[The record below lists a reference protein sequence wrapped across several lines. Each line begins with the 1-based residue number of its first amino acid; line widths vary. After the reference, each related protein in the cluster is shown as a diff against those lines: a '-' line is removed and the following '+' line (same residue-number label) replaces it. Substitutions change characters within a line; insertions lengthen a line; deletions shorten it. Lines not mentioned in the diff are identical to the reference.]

1 MKIKFKKYPYQ
12 LDAVESVVDCF
23 EGQPFST
30 GVQYRVDPGY
40 VKKGQ
45 ERIEQ
50 QEGAADNGFRNA
62 PLMLKD
68 HELLENI
75 QAVQRKQNLTISTE
89 LIKTDQSPINLGIE
103 METGTGKTYV
113 YIRTIF
119 ELNKKYGW
127 NKFIIMVPSVAIREG
142 IKKSFEM
149 TQEHFLQDYHKRAN
163 FFIYSSD
170 SAGLAEIE
178 YFSSCNDI
186 RVMIINYQA
195 FSARNRLR
203 KNGDRANR
211 RIYEELDSFQ
221 SRKPIDVIKANNP
234 ILILDEPQKME
245 GPATSDAIK
254 EFNALAILR
263 YSATHSERTKQNM
276 VHRLDAVD
284 AYNQK
289 LVKRISVRGI
299 TLNTHEGTHGYLY
312 LEGIDLSSKKPPV
325 ARLLMEV
332 KSSGGK
338 ISRLIRK
345 VEKGDN
351 LYPLSGEM
359 EQYKEGYLVTDIEVT
374 PDYQRLAFENGV
386 ELKIGEAIGDVS
398 EEDMRRIQIRETIRA
413 HFEKEQLLFKK
424 GIKALSLF
432 FIDEVAKY
440 RDYDVEDTKGLY
452 ARMFEEE
459 YKSIRDQ
466 YLSEL
471 PLTEEE
477 EAYHRYLENAKVE
490 SVHKGYFSIDKKS
503 NRLIDPK
510 AKGKSKE
517 SDNASDY
524 DLIMKDK
531 ERLLSFNEPTRFI
544 FSHSALRE
552 GWDNPNVFTLCTLK
566 HSDNTISRRQE
577 IGRGLRIAVNQKGER
592 QDDPATVHDINILDV
607 IANESYEDF
616 ATNLQKELLEEL
628 KDRPR
633 KASVSFFKG
642 KVIQDSE
649 GQEILIT
656 EDIAEDIMGYLRKN
670 QYIHLVDRTISEH
683 YQEARKSDTLAPM
696 EGVLAG
702 KEASVAT
709 LVDMILDPNMTKK
722 LLEDATKSR
731 QNRVKQHNLQRK
743 EFLELWKRINRKA
756 IYQVNIDT
764 ESLINNSV
772 TAIDKELRVR
782 KLEYVIQRGMQNAEI
797 SDSDIANRQ
806 LIQSGKTRRESYQHE
821 FTSSVKY
828 DLLGKIA
835 ENTYLTRKTI
845 AEILTRIAATV
856 FVQFQENPEDF
867 ITQASKIINNQK
879 ARIII
884 NQVTYDPI
892 EESYE
897 TTLFTD
903 AQVKIDPYS
912 ANGPLEKHVLEY
924 AVTDSKIER
933 DFIQQLESN
942 DEVVVYAKLP
952 NGFKIPT
959 PVGDYNPDWAITF
972 KEGNVKHIYFV
983 AETKGSISTMEFR
996 DVEKA
1001 KMDCARRFFNS
1012 INPGD
1017 DSIKYDVVSNYEE
1030 LLAIVRSS

>member
-1 MKIKFKKYPYQ
+1 MKIKFKQYPYQ
-12 LDAVESVVDCF
+12 LAAVNAVVDCF

-30 GVQYRVDPGY
+30 GVQYRVDPGTTA
-40 VKKGQ
+40 KGQ
-45 ERIEQ
+45 VLTLQ
-50 QEGAADNGFRNA
+50 QDGAYDQGLRNA
-62 PLMLKD
+62 PIMLHD
-68 HELLENI
+68 HEILENI
-75 QAVQRKQNLTISTE
+75 QKVQRRQNLKVSDKLISTP
-89 LIKTDQSPINLGIE
+89 QARVNLDVE

-119 ELNKKYGW
+119 ELNKRYGW
-127 NKFIIMVPSVAIREG
+127 NKFIIMVPSIAIREG
-142 IKKSFEM
+142 IYKSFQI
-149 TQEHFLQDYHKRAN
+149 TKEHFLEEYQKQAR
-163 FFIYSSD
+163 FFIYNSSQLNEVESFSTD
-170 SAGLAEIE
+170 AGI
-178 YFSSCNDI
+178 N
-186 RVMIINYQA
+186 VMIINIQA
-195 FSARNRLR
+195 FNSRGKDNL
-203 KNGDRANR
+203 
-211 RIYEELDSFQ
+211 RIYEVLDSFQ
-221 SRKPIDVIKANNP
+221 SRRPIDVIKANNP

-245 GPATSDAIK
+245 GKRTMEALE
-254 EFNALAILR
+254 EFEAPIILR
-263 YSATHSERTKQNM
+263 YSATHKTLNNL

-386 ELKIGEAIGDVS
+386 ELKVGEAIGDVS

-440 RDYDVEDTKGLY
+440 RDYDVDDTKGLY

-490 SVHKGYFSIDKKS
+490 SVHKGYFSVDKQ
-503 NRLIDPK
+503 NRLVDPK
-510 AKGKSKE
+510 GKGE
-517 SDNASDY
+517 SNDANDY
-524 DLIMKDK
+524 DLILKDK
-531 ERLLSFNEPTRFI
+531 ERLLSFEEPTRFI

-649 GQEILIT
+649 GQETLIT
-656 EDIAEDIMGYLRKN
+656 EDLAEDIMGYLREH
-670 QYIHLVDRTISEH
+670 QYIHLADRTISEH
-683 YQEARKSDTLAPM
+683 YQEARKSGTLAPM

-702 KEASVAT
+702 KEEVVAQ
-709 LVDMILDPNMTKK
+709 LIDMILDPNMTNK

-743 EFLELWKRINRKA
+743 EFQELWKRINRKA
-756 IYQVNIDT
+756 IYQVSIDT
-764 ESLINNSV
+764 ESLISNSV
-772 TAIDKELRVR
+772 VAIDKELRVR
-782 KLEYVIQRGMQNAEI
+782 KLEYVIQRGIQNAEI
-797 SDSDIANRQ
+797 SDTDIANRQ
-806 LIQSGKTRRESYQHE
+806 LIQSGKIRRESYQHE
-821 FTSSVKY
+821 FSASVKY

-835 ENTYLTRKTI
+835 ENTLLTRRTI
-845 AEILTRIAATV
+845 ADILVRIAPAV
-856 FVQFQENPEDF
+856 FDQFEQNPEDF

-884 NQVTYDPI
+884 NQVTYNPI
-892 EESYE
+892 DESYE

-972 KEGNVKHIYFV
+972 KEGDVKHIYFV
-983 AETKGSISTMEFR
+983 AETKGTSSTMEFR

-1001 KMDCARRFFNS
+1001 KIECARRFFNS
-1012 INPGD
+1012 INPD
-1017 DSIKYDVVSNYEE
+1017 DRSIAYSVVSNYQE
-1030 LLAIVRSS
+1030 LLDIVRLPKSA

>member
-23 EGQPFST
+23 EGQPFSS
-30 GVQYRVDPGY
+30 GVQYRVDPGSAA
-40 VKKGQ
+40 KGQ
-45 ERIEQ
+45 MLTLQ
-50 QEGAADNGFRNA
+50 QDGAYDQGLRNA
-62 PLMLKD
+62 PIMLHD
-68 HELLENI
+68 HEVLENI
-75 QAVQRKQNLTISTE
+75 QKVQRRQNLKVSDKLISTP
-89 LIKTDQSPINLGIE
+89 QARVNLDVE

-119 ELNKKYGW
+119 ELNKRYGW
-127 NKFIIMVPSVAIREG
+127 NKFIIMVPSIAIREG
-142 IKKSFEM
+142 IYKSFQM
-149 TQEHFLQDYHKRAN
+149 TKEHFLEEYQKQAR
-163 FFIYSSD
+163 FFIYNSSQLNEVESFSTD
-170 SAGLAEIE
+170 AGI
-178 YFSSCNDI
+178 N
-186 RVMIINYQA
+186 VMIINIQA
-195 FSARNRLR
+195 FNSRGR
-203 KNGDRANR
+203 DNR
-211 RIYEELDSFQ
+211 RIYEVLDSFQ
-221 SRKPIDVIKANNP
+221 SRRPIDVIKANNP

-245 GPATSDAIK
+245 GKRTMEALE
-254 EFNALAILR
+254 EFEAPIILR
-263 YSATHSERTKQNM
+263 YSATHKTLNNL

-374 PDYQRLAFENGV
+374 PDYQRIAFENGV

-477 EAYHRYLENAKVE
+477 EAYHRYLESAKVE
-490 SVHKGYFSIDKKS
+490 SVHKGYFSVDKQ
-503 NRLIDPK
+503 NRLVDPK
-510 AKGKSKE
+510 GKGE
-517 SDNASDY
+517 SNDANDY
-524 DLIMKDK
+524 DLILKDK
-531 ERLLSFNEPTRFI
+531 ERLLSFDEPTRFI

-628 KDRPR
+628 KDRPK

-642 KVIQDSE
+642 KVIQDAE
-649 GQEILIT
+649 GQETLIT
-656 EDIAEDIMGYLRKN
+656 EDLAEDIMGYLREH
-670 QYIHLVDRTISEH
+670 QYIHLADRTISEH
-683 YQEARKSDTLAPM
+683 YQEARKSGTLAPM

-702 KEASVAT
+702 KEEPVAQ
-709 LVDMILDPNMTKK
+709 LIDMILDPNMTHK

-764 ESLINNSV
+764 ESLINNSI

-797 SDSDIANRQ
+797 SDTDIANRQ
-806 LIQSGKTRRESYQHE
+806 LIQSGKTRRESYQYE
-821 FTSSVKY
+821 FSSSVKY

-856 FVQFQENPEDF
+856 FAQFEQNPEDF
-867 ITQASKIINNQK
+867 ITQASRIINNQK

-884 NQVTYDPI
+884 NQVTYNPI

-1017 DSIKYDVVSNYEE
+1017 DSIKYDVVSNYEQ

>member
-1 MKIKFKKYPYQ
+1 MKIKFKQYPYQ
-12 LDAVESVVDCF
+12 LAAVNAVVDCF

-30 GVQYRVDPGY
+30 GVQYRVDPGTTA
-40 VKKGQ
+40 KGQ
-45 ERIEQ
+45 TQTIQ
-50 QEGAADNGFRNA
+50 QDGAYDQGLRNA
-62 PLMLKD
+62 PIMLHD
-68 HELLENI
+68 HEILENI
-75 QAVQRKQNLTISTE
+75 QKVQRRQNLKISDKLISTP
-89 LIKTDQSPINLGIE
+89 QARVNLDVE

-119 ELNKKYGW
+119 ELNKRYGW
-127 NKFIIMVPSVAIREG
+127 NKFIIMVPSIAIREG
-142 IKKSFEM
+142 IYKSFQM
-149 TQEHFLQDYHKRAN
+149 TKEHFLEEYQKQAR
-163 FFIYSSD
+163 FFIYNSSQLNEVE
-170 SAGLAEIE
+170 SFSTNAGI
-178 YFSSCNDI
+178 N
-186 RVMIINYQA
+186 VMIINIQA
-195 FSARNRLR
+195 FNSRGR
-203 KNGDRANR
+203 DNR
-211 RIYEELDSFQ
+211 RIYEVLDSFQ
-221 SRKPIDVIKANNP
+221 SRRPIDVIKANNP

-245 GPATSDAIK
+245 GKRTMEALE
-254 EFNALAILR
+254 EFEAPIILR
-263 YSATHSERTKQNM
+263 YSATHKTLNNL

-374 PDYQRLAFENGV
+374 PDYQRIAFENGV

-490 SVHKGYFSIDKKS
+490 SVHKGYFSVDKQ
-503 NRLIDPK
+503 NRLVDPK
-510 AKGKSKE
+510 GKGE
-517 SDNASDY
+517 SNDANDY
-524 DLIMKDK
+524 DLILKDK
-531 ERLLSFNEPTRFI
+531 ERLLSFEEPTRFI

-628 KDRPR
+628 KDRPK

-649 GQEILIT
+649 GQETLIT
-656 EDIAEDIMGYLRKN
+656 EDLAEDIMGYLREH
-670 QYIHLVDRTISEH
+670 QYIHLADRTISEH
-683 YQEARKSDTLAPM
+683 YQEARKSGTLAPM

-702 KEASVAT
+702 KEEPVAQ
-709 LVDMILDPNMTKK
+709 LIDMILDPNMTHK

-764 ESLINNSV
+764 ESLISNSI

-797 SDSDIANRQ
+797 SDTDIANRQ

-821 FTSSVKY
+821 FSSSVKY

-856 FVQFQENPEDF
+856 FAQFEQNPEDF
-867 ITQASKIINNQK
+867 ITQASRIINNQK

-884 NQVTYDPI
+884 NQVTYNPI

-933 DFIQQLESN
+933 DFIQQLENN

-1001 KMDCARRFFNS
+1001 KMECARRFFNS

-1017 DSIKYDVVSNYEE
+1017 DSIKYDVVSNYEQ

>member
-23 EGQPFST
+23 EGQPFSS
-30 GVQYRVDPGY
+30 GVQYRVDPGSAA
-40 VKKGQ
+40 KGQ
-45 ERIEQ
+45 MLTLQ
-50 QEGAADNGFRNA
+50 QDGAYDQGFRNA
-62 PLMLKD
+62 PIMLND
-68 HELLENI
+68 NEILENI
-75 QAVQRKQNLTISTE
+75 QKVQRRQNLKVSDKLISTS
-89 LIKTDQSPINLGIE
+89 QARVNLDVE

-119 ELNKKYGW
+119 ELNKRYGW
-127 NKFIIMVPSVAIREG
+127 NKFIIMVPSIAIREG
-142 IKKSFEM
+142 IYKSFQM
-149 TQEHFLQDYHKRAN
+149 TKEHFLEEYQKQAR
-163 FFIYSSD
+163 FFIYNSSQLNEVESFSTD
-170 SAGLAEIE
+170 AGI
-178 YFSSCNDI
+178 N
-186 RVMIINYQA
+186 VMIINIQA
-195 FSARNRLR
+195 FNSRGKDNL
-203 KNGDRANR
+203 
-211 RIYEELDSFQ
+211 RIYEVLDSFQ
-221 SRKPIDVIKANNP
+221 SRRPIDVIKANNP

-245 GPATSDAIK
+245 GKRTMEALE
-254 EFNALAILR
+254 EFEAPIILR
-263 YSATHSERTKQNM
+263 YSATHKTLNNL

-345 VEKGDN
+345 VERGDN
-351 LYPLSGEM
+351 LYSLSGEM

-413 HFEKEQLLFKK
+413 HFEKEPLLFKK

-477 EAYHRYLENAKVE
+477 EAYHRYLESAKVE
-490 SVHKGYFSIDKKS
+490 SVHKGYFSVDKQ
-503 NRLIDPK
+503 NRLVDPK
-510 AKGKSKE
+510 GKGE
-517 SDNASDY
+517 SNDANDY
-524 DLIMKDK
+524 DLILKDK
-531 ERLLSFNEPTRFI
+531 ERLLSFEEPTRFI

-628 KDRPR
+628 KDRPK

-642 KVIQDSE
+642 KVIQDAE
-649 GQEILIT
+649 GQETLIT
-656 EDIAEDIMGYLRKN
+656 EDLAEDIMGYLREH
-670 QYIHLVDRTISEH
+670 QYIHLADRTISEH
-683 YQEARKSDTLAPM
+683 YQEARKSGTLAPM

-702 KEASVAT
+702 KEESVAQ
-709 LVDMILDPNMTKK
+709 LIDMILDPNMTNK

-764 ESLINNSV
+764 ESLINNSI

-797 SDSDIANRQ
+797 SDTDIANRQ

-821 FTSSVKY
+821 FSSSVKY

-856 FVQFQENPEDF
+856 FAQFEQNPEDF
-867 ITQASKIINNQK
+867 ITQASRIINNQK

-884 NQVTYDPI
+884 NQVTYNPI

-912 ANGPLEKHVLEY
+912 AKGPLEKHILEY

-972 KEGNVKHIYFV
+972 KEGDVKHIYFV
-983 AETKGSISTMEFR
+983 AETKGTTSTMEFR

-1001 KMDCARRFFNS
+1001 KIECARRFFNS
-1012 INPGD
+1012 INPDD
-1017 DSIKYDVVSNYEE
+1017 DSIAYSVVSNYQE
-1030 LLAIVRSS
+1030 LLDIVRLPKSA

>member
-1 MKIKFKKYPYQ
+1 
-12 LDAVESVVDCF
+12 
-23 EGQPFST
+23 
-30 GVQYRVDPGY
+30 
-40 VKKGQ
+40 
-45 ERIEQ
+45 
-50 QEGAADNGFRNA
+50 
-62 PLMLKD
+62 
-68 HELLENI
+68 
-75 QAVQRKQNLTISTE
+75 
-89 LIKTDQSPINLGIE
+89 

-119 ELNKKYGW
+119 ELNKRYGW
-127 NKFIIMVPSVAIREG
+127 NKFIIMVPSIAIREG
-142 IKKSFEM
+142 IYKSFQM
-149 TQEHFLQDYHKRAN
+149 TKEHFLEEYQKQAR
-163 FFIYSSD
+163 FFIYNSSQLNEVESFSTD
-170 SAGLAEIE
+170 AGI
-178 YFSSCNDI
+178 N
-186 RVMIINYQA
+186 VMIINIQA
-195 FSARNRLR
+195 FNSQR
-203 KNGDRANR
+203 KDNR
-211 RIYEELDSFQ
+211 RIYEVLDSFQ
-221 SRKPIDVIKANNP
+221 SRRPIDVIKANNP

-245 GPATSDAIK
+245 GKRTMEALE
-254 EFNALAILR
+254 EFEAPIILR
-263 YSATHSERTKQNM
+263 YSATHKTLNNL

-490 SVHKGYFSIDKKS
+490 SVHKGYFSVDKQ
-503 NRLIDPK
+503 NRLVDPK
-510 AKGKSKE
+510 GKGE
-517 SDNASDY
+517 SNDANDY
-524 DLIMKDK
+524 DLILKDK
-531 ERLLSFNEPTRFI
+531 ERLLSFEEPTRFI

-592 QDDPATVHDINILDV
+592 QDDPATVHDVNILDV

-628 KDRPR
+628 KDRPK

-642 KVIQDSE
+642 KVIQDAE
-649 GQEILIT
+649 GQETLIT
-656 EDIAEDIMGYLRKN
+656 EDLAEDIMGYLREH
-670 QYIHLVDRTISEH
+670 QYIHLADRTISEH
-683 YQEARKSDTLAPM
+683 YQEARKSGTLAPM
-696 EGVLAG
+696 EGGLAG
-702 KEASVAT
+702 KEESVAQ
-709 LVDMILDPNMTKK
+709 LIDMILDPNMTHK

-731 QNRVKQHNLQRK
+731 QNRIKQHNLQRK

-764 ESLINNSV
+764 ESLISNSI

-797 SDSDIANRQ
+797 SDTDIANRQ

-821 FTSSVKY
+821 FSSSVKY

-856 FVQFQENPEDF
+856 FAQFEQNPEDF
-867 ITQASKIINNQK
+867 ITQASRIINNQK

-884 NQVTYDPI
+884 NQVTYNPI

-1001 KMDCARRFFNS
+1001 KMECARRFFNS